1 MRRLIGSCMAAGCV
15 VVLLTAC
22 PADRPEEPRVDA
34 PAPASAPLALD
45 PAIVGELPPGVTTEM
60 VAMGQQ
66 LYGTVCV
73 ACHGPAGVGTP
84 LGPAL
89 NDQDWIHIGGELE
102 EIVRITEEGVLQP
115 REYPAPMPRM
125 GGAAFSQEQLQAIGA
140 YVYALSRGLIGGS

>member
-1 MRRLIGSCMAAGCV
+1 MRKLIGSCVAMGSV

-22 PADRPEEPRVDA
+22 PADRPEEPRPPAA
-34 PAPASAPLALD
+34 PATAPPALD

-60 VAMGQQ
+60 VATGQQ
-66 LYGTVCV
+66 LYGTVCT

-89 NDQDWIHIGGELE
+89 NDQEWIHIDGSFE

-125 GGAAFSQEQLQAIGA
+125 GGAAFAQDQLQAIGA
-140 YVYALSRGLIGGS
+140 YVYALSRGQI